1 MSPPG
6 PIVNCDSC
14 LHLLRLS
21 CPCCSWNVSFN
32 AHSTQDGGTM
42 VTSPHLMGKK
52 IQALKGEVTFFMA
65 KAELDPGGLTWPPPL
80 LTAGQHGRSLLLSG
94 APGSSGGCAGPVQS
108 YLPRAEVTLQPS
120 QDPPTIL
127 APGFGITRQSGHPGK
142 ARSARATEHEKQL
155 GERVGCSHGD
165 RRSSNSPRGC
175 LEGASLHPEAE
186 TRAWILSPPLRA
198 TSKSSGL
205 HRTPSKT
212 EVPEISLPCP
222 LPPSSCPQRG
232 LSS

>member
-1 MSPPG
+1 MLTAPKMGALWLPP
-6 PIVNCDSC
+6 
-14 LHLLRLS
+14 
-21 CPCCSWNVSFN
+21 
-32 AHSTQDGGTM
+32 
-42 VTSPHLMGKK
+42 PHLMGKK

-127 APGFGITRQSGHPGK
+127 APGFGITRQRGHPGK

-165 RRSSNSPRGC
+165 RRSSNSPRG
-175 LEGASLHPEAE
+175 
-186 TRAWILSPPLRA
+186 
-198 TSKSSGL
+198 
-205 HRTPSKT
+205 
-212 EVPEISLPCP
+212 VPGGGQPAP
-222 LPPSSCPQRG
+222 
-232 LSS
+232 